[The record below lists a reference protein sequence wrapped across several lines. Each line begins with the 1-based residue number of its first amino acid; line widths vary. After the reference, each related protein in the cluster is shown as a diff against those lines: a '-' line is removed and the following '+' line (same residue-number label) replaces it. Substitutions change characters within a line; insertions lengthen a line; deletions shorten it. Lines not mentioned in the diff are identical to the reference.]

1 MSGRRDDEM
10 RSPHMIHMVHMTPS
24 PSDPAPTGMASL
36 ELYQSGK
43 YDGRNKDCVDN
54 SMSSVFGL
62 TAKGH
67 QHLLDNQVVIC
78 DRIAKLDTASLAARA
93 DHDGNQIKAL
103 AGQAKAYTKI
113 AASAAELTVQ
123 AQPLLAAIQQLG
135 DSQGLQMKQMQ
146 AQLDAI
152 QAAQCSCTIM

>member
-1 MSGRRDDEM
+1 M

-93 DHDGNQIKAL
+93 DVDANQIKAL
-103 AGQAKAYTKI
+103 AGQAKAHTEI

-123 AQPLLAAIQQLG
+123 AQPLLAAIQE
-135 DSQGLQMKQMQ
+135 QGLQMKQMQ

>member
-1 MSGRRDDEM
+1 M

-24 PSDPAPTGMASL
+24 PSDPPPTGMASL
-36 ELYQSGK
+36 ELYQTGK
-43 YDGRNKDCVDN
+43 YDGRLRDKDAVD
-54 SMSSVFGL
+54 SFSTSTFGL

-93 DHDGNQIKAL
+93 DDDANQIKAL
-103 AGQAKAYTKI
+103 AGQAKAHTEI

-123 AQPLLAAIQQLG
+123 AQPLLAAIQE
-135 DSQGLQMKQMQ
+135 QGLQMKQMQ